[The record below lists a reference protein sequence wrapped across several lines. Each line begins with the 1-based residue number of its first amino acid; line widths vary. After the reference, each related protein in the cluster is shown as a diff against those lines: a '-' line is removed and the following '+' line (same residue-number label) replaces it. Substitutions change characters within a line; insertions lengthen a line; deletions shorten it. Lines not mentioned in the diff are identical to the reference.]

1 MSEQP
6 TIVKKATEKNTV
18 VIFTKNSMELD
29 KTILVV
35 NLPPLSFLDGPTNQR
50 IKVSMQ
56 GDWDR

>member
-1 MSEQP
+1 M
-6 TIVKKATEKNTV
+6 VKKATEKNTV